1 MRFKRF
7 IYKEKILKNTAGKF
21 ILKNFVKMVL
31 LIFAVSIA
39 AFALMTVSPVDPLQA
54 NEMCIRDSMTI
65 IPAGARSDMV

>member
-1 MRFKRF
+1 M
-7 IYKEKILKNTAGKF
+7 KNTAGKF

-54 NEMCIRDSMTI
+54 NVGHGWSIVNNVDQWTWEYSSSFAICS
-65 IPAGARSDMV
+65 